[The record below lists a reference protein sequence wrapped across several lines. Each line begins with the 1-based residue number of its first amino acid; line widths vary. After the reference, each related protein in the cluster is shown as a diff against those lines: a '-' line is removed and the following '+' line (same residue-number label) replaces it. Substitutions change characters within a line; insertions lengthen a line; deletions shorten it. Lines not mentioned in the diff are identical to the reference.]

1 MDDRT
6 RSAQDVDT
14 MRDRL
19 ISSSIVVATAVLSGA
34 ASAASPLGVYPDG
47 PVGAGPCRPGRGVR
61 AGHPNPFA
69 INPEETWVA
78 KLAELHQSLPTANPD
93 EQVVQVASL
102 VGLLDTHSW
111 FTAPGNAYDVLLYP
125 FADGWFVV
133 RARDTSLVGA
143 RLISINGMPAADVE
157 AAMRPMVPADNESG
171 ELDGLQYPM
180 TSVEYL
186 HGSGIVDDPGRP
198 GYVFQLPDG
207 SQATVD
213 LTSSP
218 ASSWEQQLG
227 IIGDLMGDA
236 PEAVARRAEPAWGRL
251 DAAPTRTFLF
261 SYNDYTEGDLAAP
274 IAAMRTALDDGT
286 AEAGGARHAL
296 YPRRQRQPRRP
307 AHRGAQA

>member
-1 MDDRT
+1 MKK
-6 RSAQDVDT
+6 
-14 MRDRL
+14 RL
-19 ISSSIVVATAVLSGA
+19 IARSIVVATAVLSGA
-34 ASAASPLGVYPDG
+34 VSAASPPASTPADPWVRDLAVLDE
-47 PVGAGPCRPGRGVR
+47 GVR
-61 AGHPNPFA
+61 AWHPNPFA

-78 KLAELHQSLPTANPD
+78 KLAELHESLPTASHD

-133 RARDTSLVGA
+133 RARDTSLIGA

-186 HGSGIVDDPGRP
+186 HGSGIVDDPARP

-218 ASSWEQQLG
+218 ASSWEQELG

-236 PEAVARRAEPAWGRL
+236 PEAVARRGEPAWGRL
-251 DAAPTRTFLF
+251 ECRHQ
-261 SYNDYTEGDLAAP
+261 DLP
-274 IAAMRTALDDGT
+274 VLV
-286 AEAGGARHAL
+286 
-296 YPRRQRQPRRP
+296 QRLHRGRSCC
-307 AHRGAQA
+307 AHRSHADRAR